1 MRGRNVKCE
10 HEGFSRATGL
20 YDVPC
25 SVRSVTWSSLTLGRS
40 SLTGLRER
48 PVEEGVNLLPIIR
61 LVVMPEQDGEH
72 GPQRSYIP
80 IDPCQ
85 PVIAA
90 IRIAM
95 EEGIDRAYLDRDV
108 DVYEPTE
115 YPALDPYALKYVSL
129 ASFSGA
135 SLPFLP
141 TGPRQR
147 RNGGFLIRGPC
158 KSNKIFLARCKRTM
172 TYAGEKWTTL
182 SITVPPSVHSCS
194 PKYEDRRR

>member
-1 MRGRNVKCE
+1 
-10 HEGFSRATGL
+10 
-20 YDVPC
+20 
-25 SVRSVTWSSLTLGRS
+25 
-40 SLTGLRER
+40 
-48 PVEEGVNLLPIIR
+48 
-61 LVVMPEQDGEH
+61 MPEPDGEP
-72 GPQRSYIP
+72 GPQGSYIP

-85 PVIAA
+85 PVITA
-90 IRIAM
+90 IRMTM

-147 RNGGFLIRGPC
+147 RNRGFLIRGPC

-182 SITVPPSVHSCS
+182 SITVPPSAARGCS